1 MKSINPAMLTH
12 LASEVTTLATILKLT
27 RRDGVAQGFTD
38 HDQDLVVGGITYE
51 AAIGYT
57 RSALSSKSDLSVD
70 NLQVAGVIDSAG
82 IAGTDVRAGVYD
94 YARIEIALVNWADPS
109 MGVIRLPGWRLGQVQ
124 DRKSTRLNSSH

>member
-1 MKSINPAMLTH
+1 VKSINPAMLTH

-27 RRDGVAQGFTD
+27 RGDGVVMGFTD
-38 HDQDLVVGGITYE
+38 HDRDITVGGVTYE

-82 IAGTDVRAGVYD
+82 IADVDVRAGVYD
-94 YARIEIALVNWADPS
+94 YARAS
-109 MGVIRLPGWRLGQVQ
+109 
-124 DRKSTRLNSSH
+124 KSRWSTGPIPAWG